1 MIVYVNSSSCDTLI
15 SSGASQIVA
24 IYITNVNVIAN
35 RNCSWPLLFKKIAFD
50 TVWREGLWDKVS
62 IRGVSGKRFT
72 F

>member
-1 MIVYVNSSSCDTLI
+1 MIVYVKDSSCDTLI

-24 IYITNVNVIAN
+24 IYITNVNVLQIEII
-35 RNCSWPLLFKKIAFD
+35 LGLYYLKKAFD